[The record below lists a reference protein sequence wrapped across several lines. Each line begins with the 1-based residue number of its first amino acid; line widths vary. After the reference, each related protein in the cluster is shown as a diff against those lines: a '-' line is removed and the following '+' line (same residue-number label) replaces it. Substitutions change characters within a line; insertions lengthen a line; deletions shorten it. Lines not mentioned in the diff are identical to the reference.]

1 MDSWSLFFTD
11 DSLLIRRLK
20 VIVIIG
26 SLAKLNVYTVVCGLV
41 LGWAFFFFLKFILS
55 LWGRFFLKGCVMGRA
70 VQCSSYCMEVYSA
83 ILLLPDWKKER
94 LLLSYPAQPHLY
106 LLNSFTF
113 VWISE
118 ILVTEQ
124 YILRVSVFIHA
135 PLFYKLI
142 VYFSSS

>member
-1 MDSWSLFFTD
+1 
-11 DSLLIRRLK
+11 
-20 VIVIIG
+20 
-26 SLAKLNVYTVVCGLV
+26 
-41 LGWAFFFFLKFILS
+41 
-55 LWGRFFLKGCVMGRA
+55 
-70 VQCSSYCMEVYSA
+70 MEVYSA

-94 LLLSYPAQPHLY
+94 LLVSCPAQPHLY

-118 ILVTEQ
+118 ILFTEQ

-135 PLFYKLI
+135 PVFYKLI